1 MLSRH
6 FLSLASLC
14 NKKLLFMPFNLCF
27 INSLTTIKVKDSD
40 HDDTLHSASKYPS
53 TLHLSP
59 FFSDPNYSSTTRYD
73 IKLVDCD
80 AWGISSG
87 LAQAWQGGR
96 RDGAALP
103 KVIDEQVLDSHH
115 VESDLD
121 FEEDIDNMRVRGNL
135 LYKLERSSKEFE
147 EYSLEF
153 RGKKSSKK
161 ENVKEVKKAK
171 TSPNVTSKTEKKL
184 LRVQGRASLQSDLHK
199 FNDMVQH
206 EPLGGSKVGQ
216 LDTKSSNQRF
226 MSATEVNPD
235 SKVCQVT
242 RSTHVISQL
251 HEINGIPAENK
262 RQRIPTFNQ
271 LTGPYHE
278 PFCLDIFISN
288 ASVRACIIHRVTS
301 KVVAVAHSISKDIKF
316 DMASTKNR
324 TTCAAVGAI
333 LAQRAL
339 ADDIHDV
346 TYTPRKGERLEG
358 KLQIVLQSIINSGI
372 NVKVKIKQRPKK
384 SFRHI

>member
-6 FLSLASLC
+6 IVSLASLC
-14 NKKLLFMPFNLCF
+14 NKKLLFRAFNFCF
-27 INSLTTIKVKDSD
+27 INSLATNQVKDCD
-40 HDDTLHSASKYPS
+40 VDDDALHSASKVPS

-59 FFSDPNYSSTTRYD
+59 FFSDPNYSSTARYD
-73 IKLVDCD
+73 IQLVDCD

-87 LAQAWQGGR
+87 LAQAWLRGR
-96 RDGAALP
+96 RDGPALP
-103 KVIDEQVLDSHH
+103 KLIDDEFLHCHH
-115 VESDLD
+115 VETELD

-153 RGKKSSKK
+153 HGKKSSKK
-161 ENVKEVKKAK
+161 ENLKEVKKAK
-171 TSPNVTSKTEKKL
+171 TSSNVTSKMEKKL
-184 LRVQGRASLQSDLHK
+184 LRVQGRASLQSDSHK
-199 FNDMVQH
+199 FDDLVQH
-206 EPLGGSKVGQ
+206 EPLGGS
-216 LDTKSSNQRF
+216 NQQF

-235 SKVCQVT
+235 SKVRQVT
-242 RSTHVISQL
+242 RSTHVIPKL

-278 PFCLDIFISN
+278 PFCLDIYISN

-358 KLQIVLQSIINSGI
+358 KLQIVLQSIINNGI